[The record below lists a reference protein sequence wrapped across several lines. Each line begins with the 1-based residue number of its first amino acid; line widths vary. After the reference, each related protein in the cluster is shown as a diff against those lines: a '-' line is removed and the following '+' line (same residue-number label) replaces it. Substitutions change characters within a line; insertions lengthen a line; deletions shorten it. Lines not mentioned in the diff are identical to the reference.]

1 MLILF
6 DHQEQPIGR
15 LTSRSLTSCVQS
27 EPLNGLVMLDF
38 IVDYENLD
46 AMDEVSYVAHK
57 DAVNANAIQMY
68 KILTSMPDNQG
79 MTYQALHIVHDD
91 MKGYGYVRER
101 ALGGVQAGAA
111 LSVALEGSRWQV
123 GRADPTEAGS
133 VHFYDNSRQECI
145 TKILETWDVELGY
158 RIVFTGNQITG
169 RFIDLYARRGVET
182 GRRYAYGRGALE
194 VVREESQAG
203 LYTAAIG
210 RGKGEQKFD
219 DDGEATGGFGR
230 KINFA
235 DVVWSKAAGDPV
247 DKPAGQEFVE
257 IPEMTAQFGYSDGSP
272 RLKVCVYQ
280 DIEDPATL
288 LQKTYEELLVNS
300 RPLVQF
306 RATITEAE
314 NLELGDTVSIIRKEL
329 GIYYKTRVF
338 SVKRDLLGGSLVEI
352 NLGDNLDVSQAD
364 YNRNLRKE
372 IAAVENDISGA
383 MESAVSW
390 MQQTLSAS
398 MFDDDAY
405 YYRMEM
411 GNTYNLPAGLYTF
424 DRPIDQNPTKA
435 LYFGAGKLAVSNR
448 KDSQGRWLWS
458 TWATGDGMVADIITS
473 GTLLANLIKTGILSD
488 AAGRNF
494 IDMETGAFNFGDKIT
509 YDPSTSQFRI
519 DGALLVSMISGQSG
533 ALPGKNITLDGN
545 TTVLGTFSVP
555 GSSLFGTIDAQ
566 TINVTRLN
574 ADNLTRGTVE
584 RPYDYGP
591 VDIGSG
597 NYNLNGNSIN
607 VSGNSSYITLRDTG
621 GRGQLIVDGTIGAR
635 GSTYYYEINGGG
647 YYGGT
652 AQGAGRALLQ
662 TTGTTTWL
670 NDGYGSTAMKI
681 SSSLID
687 IDRRVSMGG
696 GLEVSGDLVLRGQY
710 LSLGS
715 DGNVKWKV

>member
-6 DHQEQPIGR
+6 DSAENPIGR
-15 LTSRSLTSCVQS
+15 LTSRSLIGCVQT
-27 EPLNGLVMLDF
+27 EPLNGLMMLDF
-38 IVDYENLD
+38 TVDYENLD
-46 AMDEVSYVAHK
+46 AMDNVSYVAHK
-57 DAVNANAIQMY
+57 DAVNANAIQVY
-68 KILTSMPDNQG
+68 KILTSVPDNQG

-91 MKGYGYVRER
+91 MKGYGYIRER

-123 GRADPTEAGS
+123 GRADPTAAGS

-169 RFIDLYARRGVET
+169 RYIDLYARRGVET

-230 KINFA
+230 RINFS
-235 DVVWSKAAGDPV
+235 DVVWSKATGDPV
-247 DKPAGQEFVE
+247 DKPAGQEYVE

-272 RLKVCVYQ
+272 RMKVCVYQ

-306 RATITEAE
+306 RATITEAG

-364 YNRNLRKE
+364 YNRSLRKE

-390 MQQTLSAS
+390 MQQMLTAS

-411 GNTYNLPAGLYTF
+411 GNDYNLPAGLYTF

-435 LYFGAGKLAVSNR
+435 LYFGAGKLAVSNK
-448 KDSQGRWLWS
+448 KDSQGRWIWS
-458 TWATGDGMVADIITS
+458 TWATGDGMVADAITS
-473 GTLLANLIKTGILSD
+473 GTMLANLIKAGILSD
-488 AAGRNF
+488 SAGRNF

-509 YDPSTSQFRI
+509 YDPVTGQFRI
-519 DGALLVSMISGQSG
+519 DGALLVSMISGQSDK
-533 ALPGKNITLDGN
+533 LSGKNITLDGN

-566 TINVTRLN
+566 TIRIKNQDLSEFV
-574 ADNLTRGTVE
+574 RGFLDT
-584 RPYDYGP
+584 PTFSTGFNTTQPATMKGSSIAYGA
-591 VDIGSG
+591 
-597 NYNLNGNSIN
+597 
-607 VSGNSSYITLRDTG
+607 NSSYIQMRDTG
-621 GRGQLIVDGTIGAR
+621 GRGQIIVNGTIAVS
-635 GSTYYYEINGGG
+635 GSTYFYEMNADGFAGGPSMS
-647 YYGGT
+647 
-652 AQGAGRALLQ
+652 GAATLLRS
-662 TTGTTTWL
+662 TGTTTQI
-670 NDGYGSTAMKI
+670 NDGNGGRGFNVGPSI
-681 SSSLID
+681 SAVKPLS
-687 IDRRVSMGG
+687 VNE
-696 GLEVSGDLVLRGQY
+696 GLSIAKGLKLDGYNVTRGA
-710 LSLGS
+710 
-715 DGNVKWKV
+715 DGNLKWS

>member
-15 LTSRSLTSCVQS
+15 LTSRSLISCVQT

-38 IVDYENLD
+38 TVDYESID
-46 AMDEVSYVAHK
+46 AMDEVFYVAHK

-68 KILTSMPDNQG
+68 KILTSMPDTQG

-91 MKGYGYVRER
+91 MKGYGYIRER

-123 GRADPTEAGS
+123 GRADPTAAGS

-145 TKILETWDVELGY
+145 TKILDTWDVELGY

-169 RFIDLYARRGVET
+169 RYIDLYARRGVET

-219 DDGEATGGFGR
+219 DDGEATGGYGR
-230 KINFA
+230 RINFS

-247 DKPAGQEFVE
+247 DKPAGQEYVE

-272 RLKVCVYQ
+272 RMKVCVYQ

-306 RATITEAE
+306 RATITEAG

-364 YNRNLRKE
+364 YNRSLRKE

-435 LYFGAGKLAVSNR
+435 LFFGAGKLAVSNQ
-448 KDSQGRWLWS
+448 KNSQGRWIWS

-473 GTLLANLIKTGILSD
+473 GTMLANLIKTGILSD

-509 YDPSTSQFRI
+509 YDPATGQFRI

-566 TINVTRLN
+566 TIRIKNQDLSEFVRGFLN
-574 ADNLTRGTVE
+574 TPTFSTGFNSYQPATMKGTSVAF
-584 RPYDYGP
+584 GA
-591 VDIGSG
+591 
-597 NYNLNGNSIN
+597 NSQ
-607 VSGNSSYITLRDTG
+607 YIQMRDTG
-621 GRGQLIVDGTIGAR
+621 GRAQMILDGTIAAKGTNYYHEMNAGGYHSGLSQSSTR
-635 GSTYYYEINGGG
+635 RLIGNTGSWTVIGGG
-647 YYGGT
+647 LGGT
-652 AQGAGRALLQ
+652 AIQ
-662 TTGTTTWL
+662 
-670 NDGYGSTAMKI
+670 I
-681 SSSLID
+681 
-687 IDRRVSMGG
+687 
-696 GLEVSGDLVLRGQY
+696 SGDTVQSNYDVDLTRGLKFGGY
-710 LSLGS
+710 TITRGS
-715 DGNVKWKV
+715 DGNLKWS

>member
-15 LTSRSLTSCVQS
+15 LTSRSLISCVQT

-38 IVDYENLD
+38 TVDYESID

-91 MKGYGYVRER
+91 MKGYGYIRER

-123 GRADPTEAGS
+123 GRADPTAAGS

-145 TKILETWDVELGY
+145 TKILDTWDVELGY

-169 RFIDLYARRGVET
+169 RYIDLYARRGVET

-219 DDGEATGGFGR
+219 DEGAATGGFGR
-230 KINFA
+230 RINFS

-247 DKPAGQEFVE
+247 DKPAGQEYVE

-272 RLKVCVYQ
+272 RVKVCVYQ
-280 DIEDPATL
+280 DIEDPAAL

-306 RATITEAE
+306 RATITEAG

-364 YNRNLRKE
+364 YNRSLRKE

-411 GNTYNLPAGLYTF
+411 GNDYQLPAGLYTF
-424 DRPIDQNPTKA
+424 DRPIDQAPTKA
-435 LYFGAGKLAVSNR
+435 LYFGAGKLAVSNQ
-448 KDSQGRWLWS
+448 KDSQDRWIWS
-458 TWATGDGMVADIITS
+458 TWATGDGMVADVITS

-509 YDPSTSQFRI
+509 YDPVTGQFRI
-519 DGALLVSMISGQSG
+519 DGALLVSMISGQNDKLS
-533 ALPGKNITLDGN
+533 GKNITLDGN

-566 TINVTRLN
+566 TIRIKNQDLSEFVRGFLN
-574 ADNLTRGTVE
+574 TPTFSTGFNSYQPATMKGTSVAF
-584 RPYDYGP
+584 GA
-591 VDIGSG
+591 
-597 NYNLNGNSIN
+597 NSQ
-607 VSGNSSYITLRDTG
+607 YIQMRDTG
-621 GRGQLIVDGTIGAR
+621 GRAQMILDGTFAVKGTSYYHEMNAGGYHSGLSQSSSRRLIGNN
-635 GSTYYYEINGGG
+635 GSWTVIGGG
-647 YYGGT
+647 LGGT
-652 AQGAGRALLQ
+652 AIQ
-662 TTGTTTWL
+662 
-670 NDGYGSTAMKI
+670 I
-681 SSSLID
+681 
-687 IDRRVSMGG
+687 
-696 GLEVSGDLVLRGQY
+696 SGDTVQSNYDVDLTRGLTFGGY
-710 LSLGS
+710 TITRGS
-715 DGNVKWKV
+715 DGNLKWN

>member
-1 MLILF
+1 MLIIF

-15 LTSRSLTSCVQS
+15 LTSRSLISCVQS

-38 IVDYENLD
+38 TVNYESLD
-46 AMDEVSYVAHK
+46 AMENVSYVAHK
-57 DAVNANAIQMY
+57 DSVNANAVQMY
-68 KILTSMPDNQG
+68 KVLTSVPDNQG

-91 MKGYGYVRER
+91 MKGYGYIRER
-101 ALGGVQAGAA
+101 RLGGVQAGVA

-123 GRADPTEAGS
+123 GHVDPTASGS

-145 TKILETWDVELGY
+145 TKILETWNVELGY
-158 RIVFTGNQITG
+158 RIVFTGNRITG
-169 RFIDLYARRGVET
+169 RYIDLYARRGVET

-219 DDGEATGGFGR
+219 DDGDATGGFGR
-230 KINFA
+230 RINFS
-235 DVVWSKAAGDPV
+235 DVAWSKAAGDPV
-247 DKPAGQEFVE
+247 DKPSGQEFVE

-280 DIEDPATL
+280 DIEDPAAL
-288 LQKTYEELLVNS
+288 LQKTYDELLVNS

-306 RATITEAE
+306 RATITEAG
-314 NLELGDTVSIIRKEL
+314 NLDLGDTVSIIRKEL

-390 MQQTLSAS
+390 MQQTLTAS

-411 GNTYNLPAGLYTF
+411 GNNYQLPAGLYTF

-435 LYFGAGKLAVSNR
+435 LYFGAGKLAVSNK
-448 KDSQGRWLWS
+448 KDSQGKWIWS
-458 TWATGDGMVADIITS
+458 TWATGDGMVADVITS
-473 GTLLANLIKTGILSD
+473 GTMLANLIKAGILSD

-494 IDMETGAFNFGDKIT
+494 IDMETGAINFGNQLVYNPTTSQLTVKGAANIEAAAIPNLSADKIT
-509 YDPSTSQFRI
+509 
-519 DGALLVSMISGQSG
+519 A
-533 ALPGKNITLDGN
+533 
-545 TTVLGTFSVP
+545 
-555 GSSLFGTIDAQ
+555 GTIDAQ
-566 TINVTRLN
+566 YIRIKNQDLSEFV
-574 ADNLTRGTVE
+574 RGHL
-584 RPYDYGP
+584 
-591 VDIGSG
+591 
-597 NYNLNGNSIN
+597 NLNGF
-607 VSGNSSYITLRDTG
+607 SGSAAGYGTPAGFNGSSMEYGANSSYIQIRDTG
-621 GRGQLIVDGTIGAR
+621 GRGQIIVNGTVAAMG
-635 GSTYYYEINGGG
+635 GNYYYEMNSGG

-652 AQGAGRALLQ
+652 SQGGARVMMTTNGSSTLL
-662 TTGTTTWL
+662 
-670 NDGYGSTAMKI
+670 YSGSGA
-681 SSSLID
+681 
-687 IDRRVSMGG
+687 
-696 GLEVSGDLVLRGQY
+696 EVLRLNQNYMQY
-710 LSLGS
+710 LGYQVGVAS
-715 DGNVKWKV
+715 DGKLQLVGYV

>member
-6 DHQEQPIGR
+6 DHQENPIGR
-15 LTSRSLTSCVQS
+15 LTSRSLISCVQT
-27 EPLNGLVMLDF
+27 EPLNGLVTLDF
-38 IVDYENLD
+38 TVDYESLD
-46 AMDEVSYVAHK
+46 AMDDVFYVAHK

-68 KILTSMPDNQG
+68 KIITSAPDNQG

-91 MKGYGYVRER
+91 MKGYGYIRER

-123 GRADPTEAGS
+123 GRADPTAAGS

-145 TKILETWDVELGY
+145 TKILDTWDVELGY
-158 RIVFTGNQITG
+158 RIVFTGNRITS
-169 RFIDLYARRGVET
+169 RYIDLYARRGVET

-219 DDGEATGGFGR
+219 DDGEATGGYGR
-230 KINFA
+230 RINFS

-247 DKPAGQEFVE
+247 DKPAGQEYVE

-272 RLKVCVYQ
+272 RVKVCVYQ

-306 RATITEAE
+306 RATITEAG

-352 NLGDNLDVSQAD
+352 NLGDNLEVSQAD
-364 YNRNLRKE
+364 YNRSLRKE

-390 MQQTLSAS
+390 MQQTLTAS

-411 GNTYNLPAGLYTF
+411 GNNYQLPAGLYTF
-424 DRPIDQNPTKA
+424 DRPIDQSPTKA
-435 LYFGAGKLAVSNR
+435 LYFGAGKLAVSNK
-448 KDSQGRWLWS
+448 KDSQGRWIWS
-458 TWATGDGMVADIITS
+458 TWATGDGMVADVITS
-473 GTLLANLIKTGILSD
+473 GTMLANLIKAGILSD

-509 YDPSTSQFRI
+509 YDPTTGQFLI
-519 DGALLVSMISGQSG
+519 DGTLLVSMISGQTG
-533 ALPGKNITLDGN
+533 KLPGKNITLDGN

-566 TINVTRLN
+566 TIRIKNQDLSEFVRGFLN
-574 ADNLTRGTVE
+574 TPTFSTGFTSYQPATMKGTSVAF
-584 RPYDYGP
+584 GA
-591 VDIGSG
+591 
-597 NYNLNGNSIN
+597 NSQ
-607 VSGNSSYITLRDTG
+607 YIQMRDTG
-621 GRGQLIVDGTIGAR
+621 GRAQMILDGTIAAKGTGYYHEMNA
-635 GSTYYYEINGGG
+635 GGYHSGLSQSSTRRLIGNTGTWTVIGGG
-647 YYGGT
+647 LGGT
-652 AQGAGRALLQ
+652 AIQ
-662 TTGTTTWL
+662 
-670 NDGYGSTAMKI
+670 I
-681 SSSLID
+681 
-687 IDRRVSMGG
+687 
-696 GLEVSGDLVLRGQY
+696 SGDTVQSNYDVDLTRGLTFGGY
-710 LSLGS
+710 TITRGS
-715 DGNVKWKV
+715 DGNLKWN

>member
-15 LTSRSLTSCVQS
+15 LTSRSLTSCVQT

-38 IVDYENLD
+38 TVDYESLD

-91 MKGYGYVRER
+91 MKGYGYIRER

-169 RFIDLYARRGVET
+169 RYIDLYAQRGVET

-230 KINFA
+230 RINFS

-247 DKPAGQEFVE
+247 DKPAGQEYVE

-272 RLKVCVYQ
+272 RVKVCVYQ

-306 RATITEAE
+306 RATITESG

-352 NLGDNLDVSQAD
+352 NLGDNLEVSQAD

-411 GNTYNLPAGLYTF
+411 GNAYNLPAGLYTF
-424 DRPIDQNPTKA
+424 DRPIDQSPTKA
-435 LYFGAGKLAVSNR
+435 LFFGAGKLAVSNQ
-448 KDSQGRWLWS
+448 KDSQGKWIWS
-458 TWATGDGMVADIITS
+458 TWATGDGMVADVITS
-473 GTLLANLIKTGILSD
+473 GTILANLIKAGILSD

-494 IDMETGAFNFGDKIT
+494 IDMETGAINFGNQLIYNPTTRQLTVKGTANIEAAAIPNLSADKIT
-509 YDPSTSQFRI
+509 T
-519 DGALLVSMISGQSG
+519 
-533 ALPGKNITLDGN
+533 
-545 TTVLGTFSVP
+545 
-555 GSSLFGTIDAQ
+555 GTIDAQ
-566 TINVTRLN
+566 TIRIKNQDLSEFV
-574 ADNLTRGTVE
+574 RGFLDT
-584 RPYDYGP
+584 PTFSTGFTNYQPATMKGSSIAYGA
-591 VDIGSG
+591 
-597 NYNLNGNSIN
+597 
-607 VSGNSSYITLRDTG
+607 NSSYIQMRDTG
-621 GRGQLIVDGTIGAR
+621 GRGQIIVTGTVAAAGAGYFYEMNAGGFAGGTSLSSAR
-635 GSTYYYEINGGG
+635 ELLRTTGSTTQI
-647 YYGGT
+647 
-652 AQGAGRALLQ
+652 
-662 TTGTTTWL
+662 
-670 NDGYGSTAMKI
+670 NDGYGTLGISIGPGISFLKALSVNEGLSIAKGMK
-681 SSSLID
+681 LD
-687 IDRRVSMGG
+687 GYTVT
-696 GLEVSGDLVLRGQY
+696 RGT
-710 LSLGS
+710 
-715 DGNVKWKV
+715 DGNLKWG